1 MPSPNPSV
9 KTTKQKAG
17 TRYTVNQN
25 GAADIKERYQVVL
38 TSPLL
43 AGQLITSFSGVPAIG
58 SEHPQRPGYY
68 VDHYDISQPDGAA
81 KATLDIDVVYS
92 ATGLT
97 VEPGEEPTDPNTD
110 TQVEEWGWDDGTTE
124 RELLTDVT
132 GKPVVNSAGDPFENV
147 PTVTAPA
154 PTFTKVVK
162 FKTRQSVR
170 QYFCKVNAQ
179 QMTISGESFAP
190 GQLLCT
196 VSERRN
202 IGDYNWPYVY
212 TVRLRFRSN
221 LVKEGQAQ
229 QASDI
234 GWDIAVTDA
243 GMREIDDTTGGLKLI
258 QVPSGETGEMATV
271 TSAELL
277 NGAGR
282 AIARSSTSTATPYNI
297 RFAAYQQANFP
308 AWFTSEPPATPP
320 NNNANGNNNANAN
333 T

>member
-1 MPSPNPSV
+1 MANPSIEA
-9 KTTKQKAG
+9 TKQKTG
-17 TRYTVNQN
+17 TRYAVDQN

-38 TSPLL
+38 ASPLL
-43 AGQLITSFSGVPAIG
+43 AGQLITSFPGVPAIG
-58 SEHPQRPGYY
+58 SEHPQRPDYY
-68 VDHYDISQPDGAA
+68 VDHYDVTQPDGAA
-81 KATLDIDVVYS
+81 KATLDVDVTYA
-92 ATGLT
+92 ATGFN
-97 VEPGEEPTDPNTD
+97 VEPGEEPVD
-110 TQVEEWGWDDGTTE
+110 TQVEEWGWDDGTAD

-170 QYFCKVNAQ
+170 QYFCKVNGQ
-179 QMTISGESFAP
+179 QMTIGGDSFAP

-202 IGDYNWPYVY
+202 IGDKKWAYVY

-221 LVKEGQAQ
+221 LVKIAQAQ
-229 QASDI
+229 QATDI

-258 QVPSGETGEMATV
+258 QVPSGESGEFATV

-277 NGAGR
+277 DGHGK
-282 AIARSSTSTATPYNI
+282 AIARSASGAPVNPYNI
-297 RFAAYQQANFP
+297 KFAAYETANFP
-308 AWFTSEPPATPP
+308 AWFTSEPPV
-320 NNNANGNNNANAN
+320 
-333 T
+333 

>member
-1 MPSPNPSV
+1 MPSPNPSI
-9 KTTKQKAG
+9 KATKQKAG

-81 KATLDIDVVYS
+81 KSTLDIDVTYS

-110 TQVEEWGWDDGTTE
+110 TQVEEWGWDDGTTD
-124 RELLTDVT
+124 RELLTDVA
-132 GKPVVNSAGDPFENV
+132 GKAVVNSAGDPFENV

-170 QYFCKVNAQ
+170 QYFCKVNGQ
-179 QMTISGESFAP
+179 QMTIGGDTFGP
-190 GQLLCT
+190 QQLLCT

-221 LVKEGQAQ
+221 LVKLAQAD
-229 QASDI
+229 QATDI
-234 GWDIAVTDA
+234 GWDVAVTDA

-258 QVPSGETGEMATV
+258 QVPSGESGELATV

-277 NGAGR
+277 SGTGK
-282 AIARSSTSTATPYNI
+282 AIARSSTSTPKPYNI
-297 RFAAYQQANFP
+297 RFAAYETANFP
-308 AWFTSEPPATPP
+308 AWFTSEPPVTPP
-320 NNNANGNNNANAN
+320 NNNNANAN

>member
-1 MPSPNPSV
+1 MANPTIDS
-9 KTTKQKAG
+9 TKQKAG
-17 TRYTVNQN
+17 TTYTVDQN

-38 TSPLL
+38 SSPLL
-43 AGQLITSFSGVPAIG
+43 KGQLITSFPGVPAIG

-68 VDHYDISQPDGAA
+68 ASKYDVEQPDGPA
-81 KATLDIDVVYS
+81 KSTLNVNVIYT

-97 VEPGEEPTDPNTD
+97 VEPGEEPTDPGTD
-110 TQVEEWGWDDGTTE
+110 TEVEEWGWDDGTTD

-132 GKPVVNSAGDPFENV
+132 GKAVLNSAGDTFDDV

-162 FKTRQSVR
+162 FKTRQDVR

-179 QMTISGESFAP
+179 QMTIGGDVFGP

-202 IGDYNWPYVY
+202 IGDYTWPYVY

-221 LVKEGQAQ
+221 LVKIARAEQAT
-229 QASDI
+229 DI
-234 GWDIAVTDA
+234 GWDIAVTDT
-243 GMREIDDTTGGLKLI
+243 GMREIDDTTGKLKLI
-258 QVPSGETGEMATV
+258 QVPSSESGEMANV
-271 TSAELL
+271 TSPELL
-277 NGAGR
+277 DGAGR
-282 AIARSSTSTATPYNI
+282 AVARSSTSTPTPYNI
-297 RFAAYQQANFP
+297 RFAAYETTNFP
-308 AWFTSEPPATPP
+308 AWFTSEPPVTPP
-320 NNNANGNNNANAN
+320 NNNAN